1 MNRLPHRHTL
11 LHVTKLSTKGSLD
24 TVSAVPKG
32 MSLACPCTP
41 KFTDA
46 LLYKMETELSQQYHD
61 VSQRGLF
68 WNKGRKIISQETVLY
83 FKEMLSCLRDGVSRS
98 FLRTLPSD
106 KTPLPRPGPQSQN
119 AHLLSCHSVSASGLG
134 PSNTTLFQIFFH
146 DGIKIQQ

>member
-24 TVSAVPKG
+24 TVSEVPQG

-46 LLYKMETELSQQYHD
+46 LLYKMETELSQQYHN

-68 WNKGRKIISQETVLY
+68 WNKGRKIISQETVLD
-83 FKEMLSCLRDGVSRS
+83 FKEMLSCLRDGVSRW

-106 KTPLPRPGPQSQN
+106 KTPLPRPGPQSQKT
-119 AHLLSCHSVSASGLG
+119 HFFVLSFSFCKWTGAFQHNPL
-134 PSNTTLFQIFFH
+134 SNILP
-146 DGIKIQQ
+146 